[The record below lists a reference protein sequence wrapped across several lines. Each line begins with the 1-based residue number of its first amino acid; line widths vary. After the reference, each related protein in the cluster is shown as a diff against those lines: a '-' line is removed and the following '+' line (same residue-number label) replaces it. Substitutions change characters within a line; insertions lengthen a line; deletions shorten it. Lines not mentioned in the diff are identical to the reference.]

1 MKSSGRRVS
10 FSNAT
15 NALAEEWFEKND
27 QWPAQ
32 ALELAL
38 FLKKNWIQR
47 QRSVLTASLFE
58 LALKDPFAA

>member
-1 MKSSGRRVS
+1 MS
-10 FSNAT
+10 FSTAAS
-15 NALAEEWFEKND
+15 ALAEELFEKND
-27 QWPAQ
+27 QWLGQ

-47 QRSVLTASLFE
+47 SVLAPSLIE